1 MIRTL
6 LIRGMI
12 VGMVAGVLSLVFAYV
27 FGEPGIDSG
36 VAFEDQA
43 ARAAG
48 TAPEM
53 ELVSRAVQSTIG
65 LATAVVVYGVAI
77 GGLFALIYAVA
88 YGRLGRLSPRGL
100 AAVLA
105 LIAYLVV
112 VIVPFIKY
120 PASPPGANEASSISQ
135 RTGLYLALVLVSVI
149 LALAALTVAQRLGP
163 RIGVWA
169 ATLSAAGAYLVAI
182 GIVEFVMPTVNET
195 PVNFPAAV
203 LWQFRLASLGTQAV
217 LWATLGLVFGWLTDR
232 SFRHDRQVQLA
243 NSPAT

>member
-1 MIRTL
+1 
-6 LIRGMI
+6 MI
-12 VGMVAGVLSLVFAYV
+12 VGVIAGVLSLVFAYV

-36 VAFEDQA
+36 VTFEDQA

-48 TAPEM
+48 TGPEM
-53 ELVSRAVQSTIG
+53 ELVSRGVQSTIG

-88 YGRLGRLSPRGL
+88 YGRLGRLSPRAL

-105 LIAYLVV
+105 LITYLVV

-120 PASPPGANEASSISQ
+120 PANPPGANEASSISQ

-149 LALAALTVAQRLGP
+149 LAVAAVTAAQRLSP

-232 SFRHDRQVQLA
+232 SFRHDRQVQLV
-243 NSPAT
+243 NSPVT